1 MKIRF
6 VLLVAVFAAGSAL
19 AQTPFAVTGG
29 TGSTLASAAIPATGH
44 EKIRI
49 QYVNATSDAAT
60 GALTFYQADTSNV
73 ATVLTTSTTGQKV
86 ISAVPYSGA
95 AQNDVVVLHSY
106 ATGAVARGVVD
117 TTGSNSI
124 TLKANLPINMARG
137 DKVYLMLPNGTILVG
152 ATTKEL
158 NAPTI
163 FATAQ
168 GPALIEVTGTAA
180 CRINIVAG
188 EYR

>member
-1 MKIRF
+1 MK
-6 VLLVAVFAAGSAL
+6 LLSIVFAIAFASATVL

-29 TGSTLASAAIPATGH
+29 TGSTLVSAAIPATGH
-44 EKIRI
+44 EKIRL

-73 ATVLTTSTTGQKV
+73 AAVLATSNTGQKV
-86 ISAVPYSGA
+86 ISSVPYSGA
-95 AQNDVVVLHSY
+95 AQNDVVVLLSY

-124 TLKANLPINMARG
+124 TLKANLSINLAKG
-137 DKVYLMLPNGTILVG
+137 DKVYPMLPNGTILVG

-168 GPALIEVTGTAA
+168 GPALIELTGTAA

-188 EYR
+188 EIR

>member
-1 MKIRF
+1 MKQRLLLIAS
-6 VLLVAVFAAGSAL
+6 VLIAGTAF

-29 TGSTLASAAIPATGH
+29 TGSTLSSAAIPATGH

-60 GALTFYQADTSNV
+60 GALTFYQADTSAI
-73 ATVLTTSTTGQKV
+73 ATVLATSTTGQKV
-86 ISAVPYSGA
+86 ISAAPYSGA

-124 TLKANLPINMARG
+124 TLKANLPLNLARG
-137 DKVYLMLPNGTILVG
+137 DKVYLMTANGTILVG

-168 GPALIEVTGTAA
+168 GPALIDLTGTAA

-188 EYR
+188 EIR